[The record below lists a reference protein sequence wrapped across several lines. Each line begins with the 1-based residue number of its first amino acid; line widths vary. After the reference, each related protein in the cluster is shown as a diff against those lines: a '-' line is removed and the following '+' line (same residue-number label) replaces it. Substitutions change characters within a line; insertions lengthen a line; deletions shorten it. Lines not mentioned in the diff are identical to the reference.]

1 MEKTIELANALQKR
15 LHQIPEAS
23 DCETE
28 TKRTLI
34 GFLQAESDLEIV
46 DCGAWFYAAHREQDA
61 GEGMALRAD
70 MDAVTGAD
78 GRPYHGCGHDGH
90 SAVMAALAASA
101 KGKRFGKNLFFLFQH
116 AEETGEGGAAC
127 CAIFERE
134 RIDAIYGFHNC
145 PGYPAGAVL
154 LLHDTFACAS
164 RGLRLLFE
172 GSQSHA
178 AYPENGRNP
187 IFPMAAFFENW
198 QALTDPAQYGG
209 FVLATP
215 VCFTAGSRSFGVA
228 AGSGE
233 IDLTLRAWR
242 DADLEKL
249 TASAISTAETLA
261 SRAGV
266 KLTHTAQDVFPATV
280 NAPELYDKVETAA
293 GEAGLRCLTPAEP
306 FRWSEDFGH
315 YGAHCPAFFCGVG
328 AGEDAPGLHTPDYT
342 WNSAVTE
349 AAVRLFSTLIRI

>member
-15 LHQIPEAS
+15 LHRIPEAS
-23 DCETE
+23 GCETE
-28 TKRTLI
+28 TKKTLI
-34 GFLQAESDLEIV
+34 GFLRAESDLEIV

-154 LLHDTFACAS
+154 LLHDSFACAS

-187 IFPMAAFFENW
+187 IFPMAAFFEDW

-233 IDLTLRAWR
+233 IDLTLRAWF
-242 DADLEKL
+242 DADLKKL
-249 TASAISTAETLA
+249 VGNVKAAAAELA
-261 SRAGV
+261 SQAGIDF
-266 KLTHTAQDVFPATV
+266 HSEEQDVFPATINNPQLYGKLE
-280 NAPELYDKVETAA
+280 NAAKK
-293 GEAGLRCLTPAEP
+293 AGLSCMTPPEP

-315 YGAHCPAFFCGVG
+315 YGARCPAFFCGIG
-328 AGEDAPGLHTPDYT
+328 GGENAAGLHTPDYQ
-342 WNSAVTE
+342 WNEAVTD
-349 AAVRLFSTLIRI
+349 AALRLFSALIRI